1 MLFRSPL
8 PIDVLRYKIRSMN
21 IQVEREMVFIEEFG
35 NDPAGQ
41 AKAMLEDGAHAKE
54 IAELF
59 DNKFEALEMED
70 QLVNDGAWAKFSLEV
85 AENFVDFAYNENKEI
100 IDALSTVQELI
111 DLELFPDDPQ
121 EAKSIHGTLVGIAE
135 SAWAA
140 ADVYND
146 GRYADWDVSPRQVL
160 INQYWTAYGD
170 YTMELAKQY
179 DMVEEADTPEQV
191 SAVYDKVARWQREN
205 GDRPIRING
214 VPFASAQDH
223 SWNKMD
229 REHKVAVASSKLP
242 QKLEWLSWADV
253 EHIIE
258 IFPESAPYMPTSE
271 EAKRIFDWKSSQ
283 DALLARKYRIGG
295 DFIELNEGSTKERD
309 NHQER
314 INEEFERMLQAAG
327 EGCA

>member
-1 MLFRSPL
+1 
-8 PIDVLRYKIRSMN
+8 
-21 IQVEREMVFIEEFG
+21 
-35 NDPAGQ
+35 
-41 AKAMLEDGAHAKE
+41 
-54 IAELF
+54 
-59 DNKFEALEMED
+59 
-70 QLVNDGAWAKFSLEV
+70 
-85 AENFVDFAYNENKEI
+85 
-100 IDALSTVQELI
+100 
-111 DLELFPDDPQ
+111 
-121 EAKSIHGTLVGIAE
+121 
-135 SAWAA
+135 
-140 ADVYND
+140 
-146 GRYADWDVSPRQVL
+146 
-160 INQYWTAYGD
+160 
-170 YTMELAKQY
+170 
-179 DMVEEADTPEQV
+179 MVEEADTPEQV

-309 NHQER
+309 NHQDR
-314 INEEFERMLQAAG
+314 INKEFERMLQAAG
-327 EGCA
+327 EKGVLEQMFNYPAENFDKFGALPNAVEWIVPYAVAVHRELLAQEKTPGSNAGHVQQRWVYSKALELFAGNPQMEDDFIAWGMKVYQESTVSAIVAQLLGNYKGDME